1 MSALE
6 WVAVFPELVLLT
18 GAFALLL
25 SARVQL
31 GSFWQVV
38 AGIFP
43 FVLALIIAWLT
54 WPEETTVLYEKL
66 LVFSPFGSLLKVSIL
81 LVCST
86 ALAYSFEY
94 LAARKLLT
102 AEFFALAIFATCGML
117 QLVSANHFLTV
128 YLGLEL
134 MSLSMYAMIALQ
146 RDNSSAVEAAMKY
159 FVLGALASGLLLF
172 GISLIYA
179 ATGTLVIPEV
189 AAAMGGG
196 VEETR
201 NLLAFGLV
209 FLVAGVA
216 FKIGAAPFHMWL
228 PDVYTGAPTAIT
240 LFISTAPKIAA
251 FAMAI
256 RVIIEANAPLDGD
269 WSGMLAILA
278 VASMAIGNIT
288 AIAQQNLKR
297 MLAYSAIAHTG
308 FMLLGLLAATPDGYA
323 AALFYILTYALMTLG
338 GFGMLVLLS
347 RNKVEVENLTDM
359 KGMARRNGLIAVMML
374 ILMLSMAGIP
384 PLVGFYAKLAVWSA
398 AVEAGWTWLA
408 VTAALLSVVGAFYY
422 LRVVKLMYFDEPE
435 ADAKPVNID
444 RPQLALIG
452 TNCLLVVVLGI
463 LPGNLLLACL
473 LVFEA
478 L

>member
-1 MSALE
+1 
-6 WVAVFPELVLLT
+6 
-18 GAFALLL
+18 
-25 SARVQL
+25 
-31 GSFWQVV
+31 
-38 AGIFP
+38 
-43 FVLALIIAWLT
+43 
-54 WPEETTVLYEKL
+54 
-66 LVFSPFGSLLKVSIL
+66 
-81 LVCST
+81 
-86 ALAYSFEY
+86 
-94 LAARKLLT
+94 
-102 AEFFALAIFATCGML
+102 
-117 QLVSANHFLTV
+117 
-128 YLGLEL
+128 